1 MRESQLKAE
10 AANRLKSEF
19 LVTMSHEIRAPMH
32 GILGTVSLI
41 QDTDLSQVQRKYADT
56 IKQSGDG
63 LLNIIN
69 SILDLSK
76 FEVGV
81 LVLEEVDFRLAPLLD
96 SVAGLMESRAQQKG
110 FSFAIERAPNVSDV
124 LRGDPERIR
133 QILFNL
139 VGNSIKFTEAG
150 GISIRVSQ
158 TSRADEICEVRFEVE
173 DTGIGLEE
181 EQQERVFDRFSQANG
196 PTTRKF
202 GGTGLGLAISREL
215 AQLMG
220 GSIGVQSKPREG
232 SVFWF
237 TVQCEPGDASN
248 IPGPDQSSR
257 SDGPGEAMQIQSLR
271 ILVAEDNPV
280 NQLIASDTLESAGH
294 RVDVV
299 SNGIEAIEAVTAFP
313 YDLIPMDVFMPEMD
327 GLTATKKIRAMPG
340 EVSNI
345 PIIAL
350 TADAMAGERE
360 KYIEAGMNDYL
371 SKPFETQQLLRTIKR
386 CIERGTRATH

>member
-1 MRESQLKAE
+1 
-10 AANRLKSEF
+10 
-19 LVTMSHEIRAPMH
+19 
-32 GILGTVSLI
+32 
-41 QDTDLSQVQRKYADT
+41 
-56 IKQSGDG
+56 
-63 LLNIIN
+63 
-69 SILDLSK
+69 
-76 FEVGV
+76 
-81 LVLEEVDFRLAPLLD
+81 
-96 SVAGLMESRAQQKG
+96 
-110 FSFAIERAPNVSDV
+110 
-124 LRGDPERIR
+124 
-133 QILFNL
+133 
-139 VGNSIKFTEAG
+139 
-150 GISIRVSQ
+150 
-158 TSRADEICEVRFEVE
+158 
-173 DTGIGLEE
+173 
-181 EQQERVFDRFSQANG
+181 
-196 PTTRKF
+196 
-202 GGTGLGLAISREL
+202 
-215 AQLMG
+215 MG

-327 GLTATKKIRAMPG
+327 GLTATKRIRAMLG